1 VFEPKNE
8 LPKIEL
14 DNTKDEE
21 LAHRYIIRL
30 GKLLAPLRAIVPTWE
45 TKDTQGSE
53 YAYAMAIIEE
63 PSRAITQLRNLARGH
78 ALSKG
83 RNYIKVEDIPMLIQV
98 VLSTCSIERETI
110 FEILIENKGFL
121 KTSQIVDSLNIT
133 KPTALRTM
141 TELKATGLVNMH
153 DVNPGEYNSEK
164 EICLKPEFEWF
175 LSDKFAGLRANRSRW
190 ICKEKYPT
198 SHTDKDTEASAKA
211 KAEGAVEIETEKE
224 EKSIALEGQNSLHT
238 SSEFSKKD
246 IEEWFDKECNRVKP
260 LDPSYF
266 APTGLRCYYCE
277 DFETDS
283 KDGKRNYES
292 HVKSKHGNDLDHP
305 CYPSKADLK
314 RLGLKPQSRKWE
326 IYNG

>member
-1 VFEPKNE
+1 MLSILTSVLDGHGFESDTGAQGHRGYNEDIMFTWVGAVVDIPFRVHKQLSQLGAKLYFYRLPKVEHDEDHYFNQKDDDFANKVRMISQALSEYLDYFQANPFIVFEPENE

-45 TKDTQGSE
+45 TRDTQGSE

-63 PSRAITQLRNLARGH
+63 PSRAITQLRNLAKGH
-78 ALSKG
+78 ALYKG

-141 TELKATGLVNMH
+141 TELKATGLVTMY
-153 DVNPGEYNSEK
+153 DVNPDEYNSEK

-175 LSDKFAGLRANRSRW
+175 LSDKFAELRVNSR
-190 ICKEKYPT
+190 CKEK
-198 SHTDKDTEASAKA
+198 H
-211 KAEGAVEIETEKE
+211 
-224 EKSIALEGQNSLHT
+224 
-238 SSEFSKKD
+238 
-246 IEEWFDKECNRVKP
+246 P
-260 LDPSYF
+260 LVIQ
-266 APTGLRCYYCE
+266 TK
-277 DFETDS
+277 T
-283 KDGKRNYES
+283 
-292 HVKSKHGNDLDHP
+292 
-305 CYPSKADLK
+305 
-314 RLGLKPQSRKWE
+314 
-326 IYNG
+326 